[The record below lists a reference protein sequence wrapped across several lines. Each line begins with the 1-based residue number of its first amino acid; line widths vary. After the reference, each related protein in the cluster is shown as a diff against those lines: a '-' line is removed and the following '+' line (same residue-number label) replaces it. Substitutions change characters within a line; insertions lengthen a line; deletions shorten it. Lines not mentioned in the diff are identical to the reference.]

1 LIKIKPYANIF
12 WNFMGFDGVIWNI
25 LGYYYQ
31 KVKNFIVKVIDN
43 HSTCFEEKYFKK
55 NDLKK

>member
-1 LIKIKPYANIF
+1 
-12 WNFMGFDGVIWNI
+12 MGFEGVIWNI
-25 LGYYYQ
+25 WGYYYQ